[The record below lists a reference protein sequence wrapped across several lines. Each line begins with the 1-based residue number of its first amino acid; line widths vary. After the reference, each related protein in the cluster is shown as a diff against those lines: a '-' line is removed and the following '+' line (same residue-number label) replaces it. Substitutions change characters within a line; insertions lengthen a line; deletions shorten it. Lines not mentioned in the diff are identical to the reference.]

1 VSLLFFAF
9 LSALTVLVGFAIL
22 YVAKLCALSPKS
34 ASAAVCR
41 AGRYR
46 PLLRILSDED
56 LAPVRNNK
64 KLLRRMRAERAE
76 IFRGYVRCLSRDYAR
91 LLSGLSMAVVQSTT
105 DRPDLAF
112 AILRSRLLF
121 ASTLCR
127 LDVMVLFY
135 RFGICRVDVSGLAAV
150 VEALSAPAAFRF
162 NSPVAASLAA

>member
-1 VSLLFFAF
+1 MSLLLFAF
-9 LSALTVLVGFAIL
+9 TSALTVLLGFAAL
-22 YVAKLCALSPKS
+22 YIARLCSLRAKFPNAP
-34 ASAAVCR
+34 VCR

-46 PLLRILSDED
+46 PLLRILSEED

-64 KLLRRMRAERAE
+64 RLLRRMRAERAD
-76 IFRGYVRCLSRDYAR
+76 IFRGYIRCLSRDYSR
-91 LLSGLSMAVVQSTT
+91 LLSGLSVAAVQSAT
-105 DRPDLAF
+105 DRPDLAW

-135 RFGICRVDVSGLAAV
+135 RFGVCRVDVSGLAAV

-162 NSPVAASLAA
+162 SSPVAASLAA